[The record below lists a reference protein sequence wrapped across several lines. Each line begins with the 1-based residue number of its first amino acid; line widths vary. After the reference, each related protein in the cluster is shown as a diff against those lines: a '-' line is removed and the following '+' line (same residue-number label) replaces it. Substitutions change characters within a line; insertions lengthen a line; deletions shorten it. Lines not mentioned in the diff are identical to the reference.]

1 MKIVRTEHVVQENE
15 YVLEVTDEIRAEL
28 QEILIARGSKVKLT
42 DKVITFVMDDV
53 YNGLEDEIVDEL
65 DRELDAIENTNETFR
80 LYNWAS
86 CARDI
91 IESFLNEYIWDQD
104 CTVLDS
110 MVDYYE
116 TAVTETDFDYSK

>member
-15 YVLEVTDEIRAEL
+15 YELEVTDEIRAEL
-28 QEILIARGSKVKLT
+28 QGILIARGSKIELT
-42 DKVITFVMDDV
+42 DKVIAFVIDDV

-65 DRELDAIENTNETFR
+65 DRELDAIENTDETYRF
-80 LYNWAS
+80 YSWAN

-104 CTVLDS
+104 FAVIDS

-116 TAVTETDFDYSK
+116 TKAVGTDFDYSE

>member
-15 YVLEVTDEIRAEL
+15 YELEVTNKIRAEL
-28 QEILIARGSKVKLT
+28 QEILIARGSKIQLT

-80 LYNWAS
+80 LYSWAN

-104 CTVLDS
+104 FAVIDS

-116 TAVTETDFDYSK
+116 TTVTETDFDYSK

>member
-28 QEILIARGSKVKLT
+28 QEILIARGSKIQLT

-91 IESFLNEYIWDQD
+91 IESFLNEYIWDRD
-104 CTVLDS
+104 YEVLDS